1 MQGKIKALKKRYKEI
16 AERQRKSG
24 VGVESDKDLSV
35 PDSKWFED
43 LHCVMKG
50 RAVVSPVH
58 LLDSTNPGDLPT
70 LSTSGVPQE
79 DEEGV
84 PMESSAEL

>member
-1 MQGKIKALKKRYKEI
+1 M
-16 AERQRKSG
+16 
-24 VGVESDKDLSV
+24 
-35 PDSKWFED
+35 
-43 LHCVMKG
+43 
-50 RAVVSPVH
+50 VSPVH

-79 DEEGV
+79 EDEEAV

>member
-1 MQGKIKALKKRYKEI
+1 M
-16 AERQRKSG
+16 
-24 VGVESDKDLSV
+24 
-35 PDSKWFED
+35 
-43 LHCVMKG
+43 
-50 RAVVSPVH
+50 VSPVH